1 MKRDNFNI
9 INLIRTTSN
18 ISLSIQLHLR
28 RSSLDLRGTV
38 FFQCYRFSSMQLGQ
52 KIGYVHDIN
61 IEVNTPKKFLWQ
73 LYIMHKKYMNNG
85 CTHIFKGWCNNNNV

>member
-9 INLIRTTSN
+9 INIIRTTSN

-38 FFQCYRFSSMQLGQ
+38 SFQ
-52 KIGYVHDIN
+52 
-61 IEVNTPKKFLWQ
+61 
-73 LYIMHKKYMNNG
+73 
-85 CTHIFKGWCNNNNV
+85 